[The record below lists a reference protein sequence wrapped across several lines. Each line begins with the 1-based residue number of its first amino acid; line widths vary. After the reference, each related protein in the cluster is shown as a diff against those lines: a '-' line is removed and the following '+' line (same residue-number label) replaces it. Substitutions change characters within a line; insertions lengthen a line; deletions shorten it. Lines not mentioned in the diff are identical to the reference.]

1 MPAAILWS
9 TLIAWL
15 LLVAVSLIE
24 LFQHRRGRS
33 DAAARLNAGPDRP

>member
-15 LLVAVSLIE
+15 LLVAIAVLE
-24 LFQHRRGRS
+24 LYQQRRDRSSAAPETRGRQ
-33 DAAARLNAGPDRP
+33 

>member
-15 LLVAVSLIE
+15 LLVAVAVLE
-24 LFQHRRGRS
+24 LYQHRQ
-33 DAAARLNAGPDRP
+33 DRQREQR

>member
-24 LFQHRRGRS
+24 LLQHRRGRA
-33 DAAARLNAGPDRP
+33 DAAAPVNAGPDRP

>member
-15 LLVAVSLIE
+15 LFVAIAVLE
-24 LFQHRRGRS
+24 LYQHRR
-33 DAAARLNAGPDRP
+33 DRREERP